1 MDGLTRGITRHKK
14 LVIAVFLVAAV
25 ISAVLILGVSV
36 NYDLTDYLPEDS
48 ESTIALD
55 LMYEEF
61 GSGVP
66 NTRVMVQNLTLTGAV
81 EMKEKIAAAPG
92 VSGVMWLDDTQD
104 MSTPI
109 ELMDEATVEQYWRDG
124 TALYQVTID
133 EGRESEAVEA
143 LYGIIGEG
151 GAISGNAASTASM
164 QNLVV
169 SEVVGAA
176 CILVPIIIIILLLT
190 TTSWI
195 SPILFLLTIGVA
207 VIINMGTNI
216 FFGEISFVTQ
226 SVSPIMQLAVSLD
239 YAIFLLNS
247 FGRHRQEVETS
258 EEAMRLA
265 IKESFSEFNGDLKP
279 LCDFWFGNT
288 RSGNNGTVFAADIT
302 DVEVIGEVKHPSDK
316 PVIEET
322 RAFSKLPRTLIYPR
336 ITTEILIYMINKGIA
351 NLTLLPQALIAA
363 KA

>member
-207 VIINMGTNI
+207 VIIN
-216 FFGEISFVTQ
+216 
-226 SVSPIMQLAVSLD
+226 
-239 YAIFLLNS
+239 
-247 FGRHRQEVETS
+247 
-258 EEAMRLA
+258 
-265 IKESFSEFNGDLKP
+265 
-279 LCDFWFGNT
+279 
-288 RSGNNGTVFAADIT
+288 
-302 DVEVIGEVKHPSDK
+302 
-316 PVIEET
+316 
-322 RAFSKLPRTLIYPR
+322 
-336 ITTEILIYMINKGIA
+336 
-351 NLTLLPQALIAA
+351 
-363 KA
+363 